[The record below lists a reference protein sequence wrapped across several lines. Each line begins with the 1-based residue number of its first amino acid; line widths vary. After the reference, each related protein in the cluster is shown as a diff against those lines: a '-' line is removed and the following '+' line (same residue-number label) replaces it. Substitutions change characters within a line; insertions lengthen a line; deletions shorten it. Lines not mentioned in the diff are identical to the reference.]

1 MRAFKFL
8 RGITAHEKPAVHS
21 GGLPDPVGVT
31 HVEKDTTNMTVL
43 AASNKSHAP
52 AEAKQLDAWL
62 GEGRGHIFS
71 VTTLVTP
78 SMADALLT
86 RNGGNRPVIW
96 TGPNRSV
103 AAYAAAM
110 SRGEWVLNGEPVII
124 SATGDLNDGQHRLHA
139 IIQSGVPVQ
148 LVLTFGVERETR
160 HTVDQ
165 GVARTPGHILA
176 MFGEKDGNNLATA
189 LQFLWAHDSGS
200 SLNNRPSPDQLL
212 ATLAVHHDI
221 RACITAAAH
230 LGSHYRLSRGYMAAV
245 YYMTRRHDAF
255 IAEQFLK
262 GASTGLNIKNPGS
275 PILKLRRQYE
285 EHGAKRKRL
294 DKIEQAALYI
304 KAFNMFCKGRSG
316 VVSWRVAGPG
326 AEAFP
331 TVGG

>member
-1 MRAFKFL
+1 MRALQFFRL
-8 RGITAHEKPAVHS
+8 PGNRKPAVRS
-21 GGLPDPVGVT
+21 GGLPDPCGSN
-31 HVEKDTTNMTVL
+31 HLEKD
-43 AASNKSHAP
+43 ASNMKAFARSNKTP
-52 AEAKQLDAWL
+52 ARAEGEQMDTWIGEAKTQV
-62 GEGRGHIFS
+62 FS
-71 VTTLVTP
+71 VTALVTP
-78 SMADALLT
+78 SMAEALLK

-110 SRGEWVLNGEPVII
+110 TRGEWVLNGEPVII
-124 SATGDLNDGQHRLHA
+124 SSEGDLNDGQHRLHA

-148 LVLTFGVERETR
+148 LMLTFGVERATR

-189 LQFLWAHDSGS
+189 LQFLWAHDTGN
-200 SLNNRPSPDQLL
+200 SLNNRPSSDQLL
-212 ATLAVHHDI
+212 ATLAVHPEI
-221 RACITAAAH
+221 RDAVTAACH

-245 YYMTRRHDAF
+245 YYMTRRHDPF
-255 IAEQFLK
+255 IADQFLK
-262 GASTGLNIKNPGS
+262 AASTGLNIKNTGS
-275 PILKLRRQYE
+275 PVLKLRRQYE